1 MVSGPLAFWSRFSD
15 WSSSPHAVCN
25 RTISAAP
32 MVASAVPSHRVI
44 SPVSAV
50 STVPP
55 VAFAPGPLQVGPLIK
70 NSSNNS
76 APGCIDAIVPSIS
89 AATAV
94 HVCAITARPPGGGGQ
109 SLVYVYTVNG
119 VMTTLD
125 MFALGGYVECF
136 GADAWPSRA
145 SRTIKVFVNCRDD
158 SEGNGNDRRQVVAD
172 TGIPAEP
179 VTDR

>member
-1 MVSGPLAFWSRFSD
+1 MLTRRIAAWLVFVLIAATALGIWHRAD
-15 WSSSPHAVCN
+15 VGAV
-25 RTISAAP
+25 R
-32 MVASAVPSHRVI
+32 ASEE
-44 SPVSAV
+44 
-50 STVPP
+50 PP
-55 VAFAPGPLQVGPLIK
+55 ITAFAPGPLQVGPLIK

-89 AATAV
+89 ATTAV

-109 SLVYVYTVNG
+109 SLVYVYTFNG
-119 VMTTLD
+119 VMATLD
-125 MFALGGYVECF
+125 MQALGGYVECF

-158 SEGNGNDRRQVVAD
+158 SEGNGNDRRQLVAD

>member
-1 MVSGPLAFWSRFSD
+1 MIQRRIAAWLVFVFVAALIVGVWHRADVAPA
-15 WSSSPHAVCN
+15 
-25 RTISAAP
+25 SAAP
-32 MVASAVPSHRVI
+32 QLVAA
-44 SPVSAV
+44 
-50 STVPP
+50 
-55 VAFAPGPLQVGPLIK
+55 APGALQIGPLIK

-89 AATAV
+89 ATTAV

-109 SLVYVYTVNG
+109 SLVYVYTFNG
-119 VMTTLD
+119 VMATLD
-125 MFALGGYVECF
+125 MQALGGYVECF

-145 SRTIKVFVNCRDD
+145 SRTIKVFVNCRDGYV
-158 SEGNGNDRRQVVAD
+158 GNGNDRKQLVAD

>member
-1 MVSGPLAFWSRFSD
+1 MITRSPRRDYYPRIMFAIMLILALL
-15 WSSSPHAVCN
+15 A
-25 RTISAAP
+25 
-32 MVASAVPSHRVI
+32 VASAGRAIAAPSGA
-44 SPVSAV
+44 SPASVV
-50 STVPP
+50 
-55 VAFAPGPLQVGPLIK
+55 APGALQIGPLIK

-76 APGCIDAIVPSIS
+76 APGCVDAIVPSIS
-89 AATAV
+89 ETTSV

-109 SLVYVYTVNG
+109 SLVYVYTFNG
-119 VMTTLD
+119 VMATLD

-145 SRTIKVFVNCRDD
+145 SHTVKVFVNCRDD
-158 SEGNGNDRRQVVAD
+158 SEANGNDRRQVVAD

>member
-1 MVSGPLAFWSRFSD
+1 MTMTTAQRRFVGLWLAFALVASLVIIGVVPDSD
-15 WSSSPHAVCN
+15 AG
-25 RTISAAP
+25 AAP
-32 MVASAVPSHRVI
+32 ASVAV
-44 SPVSAV
+44 
-50 STVPP
+50 
-55 VAFAPGPLQVGPLIK
+55 PGPLQIGPLIK

-109 SLVYVYTVNG
+109 SLVYVYTFNG

-145 SRTIKVFVNCRDD
+145 SHTIKVFVNCRDD